1 MKKLILFIVLSGY
14 SVFGFS
20 QNQDSTI
27 LCRRNVIKFLPV
39 NIPFQS
45 MSFEY
50 ERMIN
55 AKNSW
60 TVGLGLPNQQS
71 IIGKYGYDAGPDLKT
86 ADFGTMHI
94 RAAYRHYAGKRRLP
108 NGFYLEPYLKYQH
121 IKGII
126 KVESTDIADLY
137 KGDVDVNL
145 NTVNIGFQLGAQ
157 FLIAKRVS
165 VDFYFLGLEGGLLN
179 GKATAISDQ
188 IAEADNLKA
197 DIEDAISDLPSI
209 IANKLT
215 VTQSPDKKQ
224 INVNANSAPYPWFRG
239 GISIGI
245 AF

>member
-1 MKKLILFIVLSGY
+1 
-14 SVFGFS
+14 
-20 QNQDSTI
+20 
-27 LCRRNVIKFLPV
+27 
-39 NIPFQS
+39 
-45 MSFEY
+45 
-50 ERMIN
+50 
-55 AKNSW
+55 
-60 TVGLGLPNQQS
+60 
-71 IIGKYGYDAGPDLKT
+71 
-86 ADFGTMHI
+86 
-94 RAAYRHYAGKRRLP
+94 
-108 NGFYLEPYLKYQH
+108 
-121 IKGII
+121 
-126 KVESTDIADLY
+126 VESTDIADLY
-137 KGDVDVNL
+137 KGDVDVNF

-197 DIEDAISDLPSI
+197 DIEDAISDLPSM

-224 INVNANSAPYPWFRG
+224 INVNANSAPYPWYRG